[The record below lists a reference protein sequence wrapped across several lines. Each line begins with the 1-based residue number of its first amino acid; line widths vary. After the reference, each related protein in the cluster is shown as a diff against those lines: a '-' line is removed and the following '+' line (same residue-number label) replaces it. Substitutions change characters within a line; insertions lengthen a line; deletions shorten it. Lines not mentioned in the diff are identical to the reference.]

1 MNAINSGTRLRLEF
15 QKELQGYYQMHGE
28 KNGCPIEGT
37 IYPPDIKP
45 NDEVALQFLE
55 RFASA
60 GGRHVDTARIYAAG
74 ETEPMLGRALRSC
87 RLLPRWTTSIPL
99 LLPSPGRR
107 VR

>member
-45 NDEVALQFLE
+45 NDEVALQQRVDGLSEFLSQKE
-55 RFASA
+55 AIQLRPTPDF
-60 GGRHVDTARIYAAG
+60 GHGRIQDRAEVAA
-74 ETEPMLGRALRSC
+74 
-87 RLLPRWTTSIPL
+87 
-99 LLPSPGRR
+99 
-107 VR
+107 